1 MFMQNAMIDRC
12 DDCSMYK
19 LKCICL
25 NSLIDCLHNCSMHR
39 WYISMYA
46 YMYTHIHTGFYDR
59 LLGPLK
65 HAYVEL
71 HMFMLRAFMHAY
83 ICMLFTVFLSSL
95 INWLD
100 DCCMHGLDCV
110 CCCRALWPI
119 VWMIVVCICWIAYV
133 WARWSISC
141 TIAACI
147 SCICLCIFLWS
158 LFWTIAACISWI
170 AYYCTSCV
178 YACIRPHIH
187 AYTHVRTYARI
198 CNYMCTYAHI
208 CTHIHTCAQRDP
220 QEGLGTKK
228 FRDAEIDR
236 TT

>member
-1 MFMQNAMIDRC
+1 MIDRF

-19 LKCICL
+19 LNCICL

-46 YMYTHIHTGFYDR
+46 YMYTHIHTEFYDR

-83 ICMLFTVFLSSL
+83 VCMLFTVFLSSL

-100 DCCMHGLDCV
+100 DCCMHGLNCI
-110 CCCRALWPI
+110 CLCRALWPI
-119 VWMIVVCICWIAYV
+119 VWMIVACICWIAYV

-141 TIAACI
+141 TIVACI
-147 SCICLCIFLWS
+147 SCMCIYKCLRSVLWS
-158 LFWTIAACISWI
+158 LVWTIAACISWI

-198 CNYMCTYAHI
+198 CNYMWTYAHI
-208 CTHIHTCAQRDP
+208 CTHIQTWARRDP
-220 QEGLGTKK
+220 QEGPGTKR
-228 FRDAEIDR
+228 FRDAEIGR